1 MNSKSTIKLT
11 QTETSKTVEFSIPNE
26 EAENVTA
33 GLLKRNHLKGLYSN
47 YCIVN
52 QEFLSYI
59 LSLRLSGIPSNILFF
74 FLSQMDKENKILVN
88 NKILMKVINASEPSV
103 IKALKTLEQNKVII
117 KVKQSTST
125 YEYEIN
131 YDCINPQF
139 AFKNKSTR
147 ENIVKHKALISQET
161 PYIKQYNTNGDLD
174 LINKESGE
182 IFETIKQFEKKVFNK
197 DEYLNGFIENNLENP
212 FLEENNNI

>member
-1 MNSKSTIKLT
+1 MKTNSTIKLT

-26 EAENVTA
+26 EAENITA
-33 GLLKRNHLKGLYSN
+33 GLIKNNHLKGLYTN

-59 LSLRLSGIPSNILFF
+59 LSLKLSGIPSNILFF
-74 FLSQMDKENKILVN
+74 FLSQMDKENKILIN
-88 NKILMKVINASEPSV
+88 NKILMKVINASEPSI
-103 IKALKTLEQNKVII
+103 IKALKTLEKQKVII
-117 KVKQSTST
+117 KIKYAMSK

-147 ENIVKHKALISQET
+147 ENITKHKTLMAQET
-161 PYIKQYNTNGDLD
+161 PYIKQYNTDGDID
-174 LINKESGE
+174 LINTQSGE
-182 IFETIKQFEKKVFNK
+182 IFETQKQFERKPKKEILATDFN
-197 DEYLNGFIENNLENP
+197 FTENP
-212 FLEENNNI
+212 FD